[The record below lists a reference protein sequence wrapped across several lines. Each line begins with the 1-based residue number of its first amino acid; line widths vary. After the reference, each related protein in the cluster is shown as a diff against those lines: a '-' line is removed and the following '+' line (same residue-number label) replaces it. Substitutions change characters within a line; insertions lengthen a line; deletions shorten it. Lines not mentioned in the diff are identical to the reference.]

1 MIDCSE
7 LGDSL
12 CWGLRDRLADYEER
26 LFSTVGASAFN
37 LGDGCVP
44 FFSIHAVLRRSIC
57 KLCKLQVIVAVSLL
71 YASTMVEQP
80 RSISFLVALLVSND
94 HQASV
99 RQADQEAFAEVPRY
113 AMSGS
118 FL

>member
-1 MIDCSE
+1 MQIMQNCRSLWLSACSMP
-7 LGDSL
+7 
-12 CWGLRDRLADYEER
+12 RP
-26 LFSTVGASAFN
+26 T
-37 LGDGCVP
+37 
-44 FFSIHAVLRRSIC
+44 
-57 KLCKLQVIVAVSLL
+57 
-71 YASTMVEQP
+71 VEQP
-80 RSISFLVALLVSND
+80 RSISFLVALLDSNG